1 MADVCLLVLF
11 LSSSSP
17 DTLVDLYYNVN
28 ANNGLLQNAI
38 VGVQLGEKK
47 RDLVPFFL
55 TLIYMLLNNLSGF
68 RTPYGYSSADMSR
81 ECTGYLSNW

>member
-47 RDLVPFFL
+47 GPCSFL
-55 TLIYMLLNNLSGF
+55 SDT
-68 RTPYGYSSADMSR
+68 
-81 ECTGYLSNW
+81 YLYAVEQSLRFQNTIWV